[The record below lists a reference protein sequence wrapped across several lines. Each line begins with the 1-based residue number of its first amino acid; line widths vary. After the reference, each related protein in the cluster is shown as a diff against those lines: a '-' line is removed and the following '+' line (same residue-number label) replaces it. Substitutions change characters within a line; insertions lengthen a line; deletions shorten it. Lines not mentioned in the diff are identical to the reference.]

1 MKRILSIVLMLFA
14 FTVPAYSAVNIN
26 TATQAQLETL
36 HGIGPTKAKAIVE
49 HRKKNGA
56 FKSVDDLQK
65 VNGIGPATI
74 KRLRKDVTV
83 SGPTTIAKKVESLD
97 KAKSSVEK
105 AKPTTKTKTS
115 VKGKPATKL

>member
-14 FTVPAYSAVNIN
+14 FAVPAYSAVNIN

-49 HRKKNGA
+49 HRKKKGA

-74 KRLRKDVTV
+74 KRLRKDVAV
-83 SGPTTIAKKVESLD
+83 SGPTTIAKKVESSD
-97 KAKSSVEK
+97 KAKSVEK
-105 AKPTTKTKTS
+105 AKPATKTKTS
-115 VKGKPATKL
+115 IKGKPATKL